1 MFWNATYDVLW
12 SYGAAM
18 TLDPKTIDL
27 TRDLDSTAQEG
38 PTKSEVDGLLR
49 EALETLGAYVE
60 YDLATVM
67 QLRDGELSVR
77 VACGRLANDAVEFH
91 SLRLAKFPGLRMLL
105 NTERARAFTEADHLH
120 GDGDVFDGALS
131 LPPGHSC
138 MVVPLRVQGR
148 SLGIMTFDREICG
161 TYAESV
167 VDLATVFG
175 QLLGLAVGYG
185 EQSARLARLGSQ
197 LQEQNRLLGN
207 RIEGTSDASTLLEAN
222 DSAAMVRV
230 VRQANQVASTAA
242 PVLITGETGTGKE
255 VLANAIHGWSKRSDQ
270 PIVGINC
277 AALPAN
283 LIESELF
290 GHVKGA
296 FSGATKARMGRFQAA
311 NGGTLFLDEIGEL
324 PLDLQPKFLR
334 ALQEGRFEPVGSD
347 RTVRVDVRILAATNQ
362 DLLSAM
368 ANGKFRDDLYY
379 RIAVFPIHVPP
390 LRSRRE
396 DIVGIAETF
405 LDSLSRRTGRGP
417 WWLSDRSKEWL
428 QAQPWRGNVRE
439 LVNTLERAT
448 IVNRGPELEFDGD
461 GDGVREVAGKTARD
475 GFDTESKEE
484 LTTLVAVE
492 RRHIQKVL
500 RHTAGKLYGQE
511 GAAAILG
518 LNPSTLRSRMKKLGL
533 GGAKRHRN

>member
-1 MFWNATYDVLW
+1 
-12 SYGAAM
+12 M
-18 TLDPKTIDL
+18 TPDRKTIDL
-27 TRDLDSTAQEG
+27 TRDLDSTAKEG
-38 PTKSEVDGLLR
+38 PTRAEVDGLLS
-49 EALETLGAYVE
+49 EALQTLQAYID

-67 QLRDGELSVR
+67 QLRDGHLAVR
-77 VACGRLANDAVEFH
+77 VACGRLADDSVAIHRV
-91 SLRLAKFPGLRMLL
+91 RLSDFPGLRALM
-105 NTERARAFTEADHLH
+105 NTDRARAFTEEDHRN
-120 GDGDVFDGALS
+120 GDGDVFDDV
-131 LPPGHSC
+131 LPLTPGHSC

-148 SLGIMTFDREICG
+148 PLGVTTFDRETCG
-161 TYAESV
+161 TYSDSV

-175 QLLGLAVGYG
+175 QLLALAVGYG
-185 EQSARLARLGSQ
+185 EKSTKLARLGSQ
-197 LQEQNRLLGN
+197 LQEQNRLLGSK
-207 RIEGTSDASTLLEAN
+207 IEGTSDASTLLEA
-222 DSAAMVRV
+222 STSPAMVRV
-230 VRQANQVASTAA
+230 VRHGKQVASTAA

-255 VLANAIHGWSKRSDQ
+255 VLANAIHGWSERSEQ

-296 FSGATKARMGRFQAA
+296 FSGATKPRMGRFQAA

-347 RTVRVDVRILAATNQ
+347 RTVRVDVRIVAATNQ

-390 LRSRRE
+390 LRARRD
-396 DIVGIAETF
+396 DIVGIAENF
-405 LDSLSRRTGRGP
+405 LESLSRRTGRGP
-417 WWLSDRSKEWL
+417 WWLSERSKAWL

-439 LVNTLERAT
+439 LVNTVERAT
-448 IVNRGPELEFDGD
+448 IVTHSPELEFDSD
-461 GDGVREVAGKTARD
+461 WDAVRESESEIRRSGTAGTQGGRL
-475 GFDTESKEE
+475 DTLE
-484 LTTLVAVE
+484 AVE

-500 RHTAGKLYGQE
+500 KHTAGKLYGDD

-533 GGAKRHRN
+533 GGAKSYRA